1 MSKWMRKGD
10 KVVVVAGNEKG
21 RTGIVLRKK
30 NDRVVIQGVNIHKK
44 HVKRTEKAQRPT
56 ILEIEVPIHISNV
69 RLCDDQDK
77 PVRVRARITKSGEKE
92 LYYHQ
97 DKNEVVLRSVRK
109 TS

>member
-21 RTGIVLRKK
+21 RTGVILRKK

-77 PVRVRARITKSGEKE
+77 PVRVKTRIIKGEKE
-92 LYYHQ
+92 LYYLQ
-97 DKNEVVLRSVRK
+97 GKNEVVLRSVRK

>member
-1 MSKWMRKGD
+1 MSKWMKKGD

-21 RTGIVLRKK
+21 RTGVVLRKK
-30 NDRVVIQGVNIHKK
+30 DDRVVIQGVNIHKK
-44 HVKRTEKAQRPT
+44 HARRTEKAQRPT

-77 PVRVRARITKSGEKE
+77 PVKVKSRVIKGGEKE
-92 LYYHQ
+92 LYYLKG
-97 DKNEVVLRSVRK
+97 KNEVVLRSVRK